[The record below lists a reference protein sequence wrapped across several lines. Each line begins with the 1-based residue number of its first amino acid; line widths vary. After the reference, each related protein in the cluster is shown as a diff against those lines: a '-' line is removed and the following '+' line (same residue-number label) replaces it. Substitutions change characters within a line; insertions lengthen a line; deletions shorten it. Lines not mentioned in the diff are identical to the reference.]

1 MRLPYGVYRV
11 IFSGICG
18 IIFSLLFVTPLLS
31 SFGSFAFL
39 QFLLKPAFHHV
50 CHQLPGKSF
59 TICSQKMM
67 VCARCAGIYS
77 GLFSGSIA
85 GLFITAIGAVNRKK
99 LAAAAILP
107 MAADVILTNIGFY
120 QYSLWIACGSG
131 IIFGFIIAILIQYTL
146 SKKENSEV

>member
-1 MRLPYGVYRV
+1 MRYDFRIYEMRLPYGVYRV

-59 TICSQKMM
+59 TICSQK
-67 VCARCAGIYS
+67 
-77 GLFSGSIA
+77 
-85 GLFITAIGAVNRKK
+85 
-99 LAAAAILP
+99 
-107 MAADVILTNIGFY
+107 
-120 QYSLWIACGSG
+120 
-131 IIFGFIIAILIQYTL
+131 
-146 SKKENSEV
+146 

>member
-1 MRLPYGVYRV
+1 M
-11 IFSGICG
+11 
-18 IIFSLLFVTPLLS
+18 FVTSYPEKV
-31 SFGSFAFL
+31 L
-39 QFLLKPAFHHV
+39 QFVLKND
-50 CHQLPGKSF
+50 
-59 TICSQKMM
+59 
-67 VCARCAGIYS
+67 
-77 GLFSGSIA
+77 GLRPLRGD
-85 GLFITAIGAVNRKK
+85 LFRIILREHSWSVYYCDRSCKPEK